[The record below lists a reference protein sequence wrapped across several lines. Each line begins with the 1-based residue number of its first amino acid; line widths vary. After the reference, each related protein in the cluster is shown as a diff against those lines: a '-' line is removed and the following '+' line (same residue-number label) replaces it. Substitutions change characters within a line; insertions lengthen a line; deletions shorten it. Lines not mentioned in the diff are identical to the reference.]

1 MHTRPLAS
9 LGRATC
15 LVSYCTLPLACF
27 TAPGPCMHS
36 QQPVSAVCNTV
47 CRVECRGS
55 RQIGARVRCSFASFS
70 RPDATRRATRHTTS
84 PAPPH
89 FPRPCPRA
97 RTDALPVVVPV
108 VPSHITSSHHL
119 TPMRH
124 DHDPC
129 WGAPGWST
137 PRLRLPPPRRPVC
150 VTVRICTNASLS
162 PPATWAVCR
171 NHPQRKTRN
180 CEAIIW
186 QYAEMGAGD
195 EFMRQ
200 CGKLPGTPGSPNS
213 PEGERGGR

>member
-1 MHTRPLAS
+1 MKFAPLAS
-9 LGRATC
+9 SVIVTC
-15 LVSYCTLPLACF
+15 SWPALPPLDPACTASNQCPQCVIQ
-27 TAPGPCMHS
+27 C
-36 QQPVSAVCNTV
+36 
-47 CRVECRGS
+47 VESSVVVRDKS
-55 RQIGARVRCSFASFS
+55 VLEFGARLRRS
-70 RPDATRRATRHTTS
+70 RGPTRRATRHTTS
-84 PAPPH
+84 PAPLH